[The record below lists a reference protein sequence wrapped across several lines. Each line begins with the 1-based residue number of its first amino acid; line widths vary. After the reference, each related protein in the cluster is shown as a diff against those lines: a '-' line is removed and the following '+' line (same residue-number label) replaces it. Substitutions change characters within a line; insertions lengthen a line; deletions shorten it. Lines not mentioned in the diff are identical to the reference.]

1 VNPIIE
7 KIEALWNE
15 GLPTSAVRIE
25 RRGPASWIAS
35 ISVAAYMPYG
45 ESDGSCGPKYQIAI
59 EPPPPGV
66 GLRGWERY
74 PDQIVPL
81 SGSEEQMLALIA
93 AVAQEGL
100 AQDWARFDGGAEGYP
115 HFLAKPNRWLPKRL
129 GGMA

>member
-7 KIEALWNE
+7 KIESLWQE

-25 RRGPASWIAS
+25 RRGAASWIAS

-45 ESDGSCGPKYQIAI
+45 ESDGSCGPKYKITI

-81 SGSEEQMLALIA
+81 IGSEEQMHAMIVE
-93 AVAQEGL
+93 VAKEGR
-100 AQDWARFDGGAEGYP
+100 AQDWARFDGEMETYP
-115 HFLAKPNRWLPKRL
+115 HFLTKPNRWLPKRL
-129 GGMA
+129 GGVA